1 MGNYESLISSFAT
14 VNEYIIFDDDNKSI
28 TNNTSARYNN
38 FAKPSRKL
46 QLRFSRSFPFQVHRV
61 LLLFFFRNET
71 QTLRCWVIRET
82 VRITRRVGVFEKK
95 TKIFGRAKCERR
107 NDSLRRRREQD
118 AISISHLHIDGI
130 SKSYEYFTTLSVL
143 PRAVPSTV
151 DDNANDVRP
160 LIGLLIT
167 LSDRS
172 TDERELA
179 SE

>member
-1 MGNYESLISSFAT
+1 MIISRLW
-14 VNEYIIFDDDNKSI
+14 NQHP
-28 TNNTSARYNN
+28 NNTRYNN

-71 QTLRCWVIRET
+71 QTSRCWVIRET

>member
-1 MGNYESLISSFAT
+1 MIISRLR
-14 VNEYIIFDDDNKSI
+14 NQHP
-28 TNNTSARYNN
+28 NNTRYNN

-46 QLRFSRSFPFQVHRV
+46 QLRFSRFFPFKDRRV

>member
-1 MGNYESLISSFAT
+1 M
-14 VNEYIIFDDDNKSI
+14 
-28 TNNTSARYNN
+28 
-38 FAKPSRKL
+38 
-46 QLRFSRSFPFQVHRV
+46 
-61 LLLFFFRNET
+61 
-71 QTLRCWVIRET
+71 
-82 VRITRRVGVFEKK
+82 RITRRVGVFEKK

>member
-1 MGNYESLISSFAT
+1 MIISRLW
-14 VNEYIIFDDDNKSI
+14 NQHP
-28 TNNTSARYNN
+28 NNTRYNN

-46 QLRFSRSFPFQVHRV
+46 QLRFSRFFPFKDRRV

-71 QTLRCWVIRET
+71 QTSRCWVIRET

>member
-1 MGNYESLISSFAT
+1 MIISRLW
-14 VNEYIIFDDDNKSI
+14 NQHP
-28 TNNTSARYNN
+28 NNTRYNN

-46 QLRFSRSFPFQVHRV
+46 QLRFSRFFPFKDRRV